1 MPATAVVPEVPTGT
15 SQATMKAL
23 VYHGPGRRTWE
34 TKPRPRLVRP
44 TDALVAVTTTTIC
57 GTDLH
62 ILKGDVPTVE
72 DGRTLG
78 HEAVGRIE
86 EVGTAVHAF
95 KKGDKVL
102 VSCISS
108 CGRCDFCRKGM
119 YSHCRHGGWILGHRI
134 DGTQG
139 STSSSLTRR
148 RASTSCLP
156 RPTRRPACS

>member
-1 MPATAVVPEVPTGT
+1 MPATAVVPEIPTRI
-15 SQATMKAL
+15 SQTTMKAL

-34 TKPRPRLVRP
+34 TKPRPRLINP
-44 TDALVAVTTTTIC
+44 TDALVAVTTATIC

-86 EVGTAVHAF
+86 EVGNAVRGF

-119 YSHCRHGGWILGHRI
+119 YSHCRDGGL
-134 DGTQG
+134 D
-139 STSSSLTRR
+139 
-148 RASTSCLP
+148 P
-156 RPTRRPACS
+156 RPPHRRDASRIRPRPPRGHEPLRPARRGR